1 MEKIFFDDDTFSATL
16 HLNYVESN
24 VFKTEAF
31 ITYELKNKSQFYSQ
45 LINVDCSSE
54 KIYFVKF
61 EQTYESN
68 LVKSTMLKQQ
78 LWKQTEDGWKIF
90 FEGRFH

>member
-1 MEKIFFDDDTFSATL
+1 MNNFKYSNTNFINLSIRNLSIFD
-16 HLNYVESN
+16 YPG
-24 VFKTEAF
+24 
-31 ITYELKNKSQFYSQ
+31 QQ
-45 LINVDCSSE
+45 E